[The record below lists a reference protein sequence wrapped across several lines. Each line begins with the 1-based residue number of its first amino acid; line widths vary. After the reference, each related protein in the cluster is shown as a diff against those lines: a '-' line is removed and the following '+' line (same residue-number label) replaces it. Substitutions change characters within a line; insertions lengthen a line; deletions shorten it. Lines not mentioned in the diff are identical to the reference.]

1 MARRT
6 ASGRIVYATE
16 LREAM
21 TKYLPHRGLPLQS
34 ADGRVR
40 WTPRLLVMT
49 AVQMAWVSATAL
61 ADAFAT
67 AREATVAM
75 YDSRRRPGETLA
87 GFLEALAKAS
97 DALLEVVVAALR
109 RAVPKVAG
117 ADWTFRGWVVMG
129 VDGTRID
136 CPRTTANE
144 KALGCAGKTGTAPQM
159 LLTTLFHVTTGL
171 PWAWRRGR
179 GDGSERADLT
189 AMLGVLPALTLLL
202 ADAGYVGYAM
212 LQALGTAGHA
222 FIVRVGCNVHLLEG
236 LGYAV
241 RETKGQV
248 YLWPQGHRDQPP
260 LVLRLVRVWS
270 GKYLVSMLT
279 NLTTAQLSNRA
290 VANLYRQ
297 RWGIELLYRSLKRTM
312 RGHKMLSER
321 PDHAALEL
329 DWTIVGLG
337 LLGLMAAEATSRG
350 GRGGRHWSLA
360 LAQQAVR
367 QAMRRLRVPRPAGG
381 LRGRLR
387 RCVKDSYIRH
397 RPKAARYWPRKKAGS
412 PPGEPKIRMATREEI
427 RQAQAFHHATTP
439 N

>member
-87 GFLEALAKAS
+87 GFLETLAKAS

-159 LLTTLFHVTTGL
+159 LLTTLFHVATGL
-171 PWAWRRGR
+171 PWAWRRGG

-189 AMLGVLPALTLLL
+189 AMLGVLPALTRLL

-270 GKYLVSMLT
+270 GKYLASMLT

-290 VANLYRQ
+290 VADLYRQ
-297 RWGIELLYRSLKRTM
+297 H
-312 RGHKMLSER
+312 GH
-321 PDHAALEL
+321 A
-329 DWTIVGLG
+329 
-337 LLGLMAAEATSRG
+337 
-350 GRGGRHWSLA
+350 
-360 LAQQAVR
+360 
-367 QAMRRLRVPRPAGG
+367 
-381 LRGRLR
+381 
-387 RCVKDSYIRH
+387 
-397 RPKAARYWPRKKAGS
+397 
-412 PPGEPKIRMATREEI
+412 
-427 RQAQAFHHATTP
+427 
-439 N
+439 